1 MNVHRPRCL
10 YAGEIDLRSRRSS
23 VEISA
28 HSELVKD
35 LFNRAV
41 DECFLR
47 LFELKANVRQDHF
60 CADCSG
66 LVLTAIEELR
76 TAQDAQEQ
84 VLFELARSLGYEL
97 KSKF

>member
-10 YAGEIDLRSRRSS
+10 HADEIDLRSGRSPL
-23 VEISA
+23 EINA
-28 HSELVKD
+28 HSVLVKD
-35 LFNRAV
+35 LFNKTV

-47 LFELKANVRQDHF
+47 LFELKANVRKDHF

-66 LVLTAIEELR
+66 LVLTAMLELR
-76 TAQDAQEQ
+76 MAQDAQEQ

-97 KSKF
+97 KAKF